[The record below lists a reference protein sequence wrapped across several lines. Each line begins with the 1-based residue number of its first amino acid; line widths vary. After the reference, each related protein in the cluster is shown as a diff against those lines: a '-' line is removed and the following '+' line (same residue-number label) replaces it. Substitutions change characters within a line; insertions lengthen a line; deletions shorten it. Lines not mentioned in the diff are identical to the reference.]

1 MSGWQLPRANDSE
14 YAFSKS
20 DWRKTGFTNLE
31 INDTPGGLML
41 HRNYPGSDLNLGY
54 LNRRF
59 YVHNLMPAWFAL
71 TPDFN
76 TDISTWNT
84 EYNTDNK
91 ITAYVRDYTFAWSKA
106 FNQQI
111 DWFYPPSQFI
121 DLGYISPDSRDLVEG
136 SPGNSNTDWTS
147 GYNSGNPP
155 PQKTAL
161 QQFINPWKKD
171 FNTIAFGSIQNIH
184 KWWNTFTGSPYN
196 NGGSAIPIIM
206 GDHMLSTFRDS
217 EVDNN
222 ITIQKP
228 GHGQGYYSRLFEGTT
243 SWSSNKTMDWLIQN
257 RKDNPDLVNIYYH
270 TIFTDYM
277 FKDSS
282 FNGNLGAGWRYF
294 FFNVTNLYGYSP
306 MVKGISDQYSNFES
320 KQQLDQI
327 SGAPAS
333 EFTQLGYSITRHD
346 PTGVMRNA
354 GIRNPVRGWQYWA
367 GYQTQTNNFLSSTTF
382 PMVKQQVFRCGHI
395 KTDTIAAFY
404 RYPYNPV
411 ETNNF
416 AGMFENAT
424 AFNQNLSGYHTRWC
438 SVRGAFTLP
447 GQDYLDFNQYAYRW
461 QQPFNRAE
469 AGFDNLNANEFN
481 NYGKQYY
488 TYNYT
493 SPDRSEMDYSRSFT
507 LSTGEFRE
515 MTVMVNP
522 KNFSAG
528 NTGLDA
534 NKYPQM
540 LFKLATSQDNCQWT
554 TYMDRLSELD
564 SYNNQYNLTSLIT
577 HGYTGDIENWPNTSV
592 DWPNDI

>member
-1 MSGWQLPRANDSE
+1 
-14 YAFSKS
+14 
-20 DWRKTGFTNLE
+20 
-31 INDTPGGLML
+31 
-41 HRNYPGSDLNLGY
+41 
-54 LNRRF
+54 
-59 YVHNLMPAWFAL
+59 
-71 TPDFN
+71 
-76 TDISTWNT
+76 
-84 EYNTDNK
+84 
-91 ITAYVRDYTFAWSKA
+91 
-106 FNQQI
+106 
-111 DWFYPPSQFI
+111 
-121 DLGYISPDSRDLVEG
+121 
-136 SPGNSNTDWTS
+136 
-147 GYNSGNPP
+147 
-155 PQKTAL
+155 
-161 QQFINPWKKD
+161 
-171 FNTIAFGSIQNIH
+171 
-184 KWWNTFTGSPYN
+184 
-196 NGGSAIPIIM
+196 M

-217 EVDNN
+217 EIDNN

-243 SWSSNKTMDWLIQN
+243 SWSSNNTIDWLIQN
-257 RKDNPDLVNIYYH
+257 RKDNPELVNIYYH

-277 FKDSS
+277 FKDSN

-320 KQQLDQI
+320 WEDIQQAEQDGGWVDI
-327 SGAPAS
+327 
-333 EFTQLGYSITRHD
+333 GYFIYQHP
-346 PTGVMRNA
+346 PTGVMWSSAPTNYL
-354 GIRNPVRGWQYWA
+354 RGWTYST
-367 GYQTQTNNFLSSTTF
+367 GYTTPQEKQTNNFLSSTTM

-404 RYPYNPV
+404 RYPLNPV
-411 ETNNF
+411 ETKNF

-438 SVRGAFTLP
+438 SVRGALTLP
-447 GQDYLDFNQYAYRW
+447 GQDYYDFNQYAYRW
-461 QQPFNRAE
+461 QQPFNRAQ
-469 AGFDNLNANEFN
+469 GGDNRNANEFN

-488 TYNYT
+488 TYDYT

-540 LFKLATSQDNCQWT
+540 LYKTIYSQFDCDWT

-564 SYNNQYNLTSLIT
+564 SYNNQYNLSKSLIT
-577 HGYTGDIENWPNTSV
+577 PGYRGDIANWPYTNSN
-592 DWPNDI
+592 WPNDI